1 MTLELLTLGHGTA
14 SADELAYII
23 REAAIESIVDVRSVP
38 RNHRHPQ
45 FRHEGIELW
54 IPERSGST
62 YRWELAL
69 GGFRKPKSES
79 PNVALLHPS
88 FRAYAGLRSEAS

>member
-38 RNHRHPQ
+38 GNHRHPQ
-45 FRHEGIELW
+45 FRHEGMELW

-62 YRWELAL
+62 YRWEPAP

-79 PNVALLHPS
+79 PNVALLRPS